1 MALQNCCMSVL
12 GLSVSMSIR
21 HWVCRDLKQA
31 PVFSLRVCLLSPFSR
46 VRLFLTPGTVA
57 RQVSLS
63 MGFSRQE
70 YWSGLPFPPPG
81 DLPDSGIKPISLVP
95 PAVAGGVFIT
105 STPWEAPVFSL
116 DSPIRAL
123 SASGAADTGGS
134 ALPRGI
140 CVPHR
145 GIHHHLFSSFPH
157 WPHNLL
163 PLDICTCSFPSSP
176 SCPDLGAIT
185 TSSRKSSLTSLSRS
199 SAPQPSGAQEA
210 APVVLIH
217 H

>member
-1 MALQNCCMSVL
+1 
-12 GLSVSMSIR
+12 MSIR
-21 HWVCRDLKQA
+21 HWVRPGLKQA
-31 PVFSLRVCLLSPFSR
+31 PVFSLCVCPLSPFSC
-46 VRLFLTPGTVA
+46 VQLFLTPGTA
-57 RQVSLS
+57 ACQASLS

-70 YWSGLPFPPPG
+70 YWSGLPFLPPG

-105 STPWEAPVFSL
+105 GATWEAPVFSL
-116 DSPIRAL
+116 DNPIRAL
-123 SASGAADTGGS
+123 SASGAADPGGS
-134 ALPRGI
+134 ALLRGI
-140 CVPHR
+140 WVPHH
-145 GIHHHLFSSFPH
+145 GIHHHPFSSFPH

-176 SCPDLGAIT
+176 SCPDLSAIT
-185 TSSRKSSLTSLSRS
+185 TSSRTSSLTSLSRS

-210 APVVLIH
+210 APAVLTH